1 MPRVRKTQAP
11 QTPGLEAGAA
21 YGEVSD
27 SLEAQQAIPLPQ
39 KQAGE
44 IALPQQANVPAVQAP
59 APRGPLPLEA
69 AQGYTPQVTPLTA
82 PGSGNG
88 PMISHA
94 PRPIDE
100 TAELLR
106 NWAVAVNDPALAD
119 AAIQLS
125 Q

>member
-1 MPRVRKTQAP
+1 MVRARK
-11 QTPGLEAGAA
+11 TPGLEAGAA
-21 YGEVSD
+21 YGEVGEN
-27 SLEAQQAIPLPQ
+27 LAAMNAIPI
-39 KQAGE
+39 AGGE
-44 IALPQQANVPAVQAP
+44 PAGGVVTPQQANVPAVQAP
-59 APRGPLPLEA
+59 APQGPLPLEA
-69 AQGYTPQVTPLTA
+69 ARGYTPQVTPLTA
-82 PGSGNG
+82 PGSGNK